1 MRTKETGRNETGS
14 KETGTKE
21 TGAKETVGKDTGGKA
36 TGAKAPGAQNS
47 QGKGG
52 KGGMLMRERE
62 MDNML
67 PVDTTAGQNA
77 TEGIRRKSYSE
88 VVIEGVRSR
97 ARVFVGD
104 SKVRKTDSSLSNG
117 EGGDTDSSLS
127 NGGGGTLTVH

>member
-14 KETGTKE
+14 
-21 TGAKETVGKDTGGKA
+21 KETVGKDTGGKA

-62 MDNML
+62 MDKML

-97 ARVFVGD
+97 ARVFVGY

-117 EGGDTDSSLS
+117 EGG
-127 NGGGGTLTVH
+127 H

>member
-1 MRTKETGRNETGS
+1 MRTKETGKNETGS

-21 TGAKETVGKDTGGKA
+21 TGVKETVGKD

-47 QGKGG
+47 QEKGG

-62 MDNML
+62 MDKML
-67 PVDTTAGQNA
+67 PVDTTARQNA

-88 VVIEGVRSR
+88 IVIEGVRSR

-117 EGGDTDSSLS
+117 EGG
-127 NGGGGTLTVH
+127 TLTVH